1 MPVVDL
7 RNDHELQRVAG
18 PVGHGELTQRRLVP
32 TGREQALGRSA
43 DVVTFESTVEV
54 DDVSTE
60 QRSPRRRRVTSYVRN
75 LDPRLVGAPLFPM
88 VAISLVSTL
97 QQVELRAIGLSL
109 PEIRTDTGLSLTAL
123 LFAISMLSYGTQL
136 ALPLMGWLADRRSR
150 VAMMR
155 IGAGLAAVGN
165 VVFAFGG
172 SIATLALGRL
182 GAASGD
188 TVSRPAGYTLLAD
201 HYPVL
206 ARIRIVF
213 FLFTVG
219 GILNVVVIGTA
230 GFAIGSIGWRP
241 VFVALGLV
249 YALGALLLLRVHEVP
264 RGYWERK
271 GLGASEEVART
282 EQAPV
287 SWKESWR
294 AAASIGLVRR
304 QWIAAPLF
312 GVVNLFVTLFVGTY
326 FAQRYGLTPGQR
338 TIIEIINAS
347 AVLFGLL
354 FIGQPLARLITTRPR
369 VVIGLQAS
377 QGVLTTIGFGSLLLA
392 PNLTVSVVIVA
403 LMSLVSGTVFPL
415 QLGLLSLVIPP
426 RLRGFGM
433 QTLYFWAVPSAV
445 IFAVIGGQSA
455 TRGLGQTL
463 LFMAPFGLAASIV
476 LLTAMPLVERDIRA
490 GLQAS
495 LADEEARLARAS
507 GRNKMLICRGVDVAY
522 SGVQVLFGV
531 DLDVEEGEIVA
542 LLGTNGA
549 GKSTLLRAIA
559 GVQEATGGAIFLDGR
574 DITHVPPHENAAA
587 GVVVVP
593 GGHAVCATL
602 TVEENLRTA
611 AWLHRKDEGYV
622 AERLEQAL
630 TLFPALRARLGS
642 DAGNLS
648 GGEQQMLAI
657 AQSYLMDPRLLMID
671 ELSLGLAP
679 QVVETLLDSLRAINA
694 SGTTILLVEQSLN
707 VALTI
712 AQRAVFMDK
721 GEVRFDGSTEELLQR
736 PDLVRAVFMGSAS
749 SGRAIRRRARM
760 PDAETERLL
769 DVDGLTVRFGG
780 INALTDVSLLV
791 RPREVVGIIGPN
803 GAGKTTLFD
812 AISGLTPTESGR
824 VVIKGGD
831 VTALTLDGRAAAGL
845 GRSFQNA
852 RLFPSMTVRENIA
865 VGLHRHVKA
874 RNPLL
879 AALWAPM
886 VRGAERQARLRVDDA
901 IELLGLHAYADK
913 FVGELSTGTR
923 RAVDIAAIM
932 MASPDVLLLDEP
944 SSGLA
949 QAETEALGP
958 MILRLVRE
966 TGCGVLMIEHDLPL
980 VTGVADR
987 LIAMELGQIIAMGAP
1002 DEVMRDPEVRRA
1014 YLSASKEVLLRS
1026 GSVLGAALAA
1036 AGLATNPPPADA
1048 PVLRTTIERT

>member
-1 MPVVDL
+1 MVDL
-7 RNDHELQRVAG
+7 HDSEQTLSR
-18 PVGHGELTQRRLVP
+18 RRLVP
-32 TGREQALGRSA
+32 TAREQSLGRSVDA
-43 DVVTFESTVEV
+43 VSFDAPVVV
-54 DDVSTE
+54 DDVDDAP
-60 QRSPRRRRVTSYVRN
+60 RSPRLGRVSAYLRN

-88 VAISLVSTL
+88 FAISLVSTL
-97 QQVELRAIGLSL
+97 QQVELQAIGLSL
-109 PEIRTDTGLSLTAL
+109 PEIQTDTGVNRAAL
-123 LFAISMLSYGTQL
+123 LLAISVLSYGTQL

-150 VAMMR
+150 VVLMR
-155 IGAGLAAVGN
+155 IGALLAAAGN
-165 VVFAFGG
+165 ALFAFGG
-172 SIATLALGRL
+172 SVGTLALGRL

-213 FLFTVG
+213 FLFTIG
-219 GILNVVVIGTA
+219 GICNVIVIGTA
-230 GFAIGSIGWRP
+230 GFAIGALGWRP
-241 VFVALGLV
+241 VFLGLGVV
-249 YALGALLLLRVHEVP
+249 YVLGALLLTRVREVP

-271 GLGASEEVART
+271 DLGASEEVART
-282 EQAPV
+282 EQAPL

-312 GVVNLFVTLFVGTY
+312 GVVNLFVNLFVGTY
-326 FAQRYGLTPGQR
+326 FAQRYGLTPSER
-338 TIIEIINAS
+338 TVIAVINAS

-369 VVIGLQAS
+369 LVIGLQAS
-377 QGVLTTIGFGSLLLA
+377 QGVLTTLGFGALLIA
-392 PNLTVSVVIVA
+392 PNLFVSIVIVA
-403 LMSLVSGTVFPL
+403 LMAMVSGTIFPL

-433 QTLYFWAVPSAV
+433 QTLYFWSVPAAV

-463 LFMAPFGLAASIV
+463 LFMAPFGLAASLV

-495 LADEEARLARAS
+495 LADEEARQARAS

-559 GVQEATGGAIFLDGR
+559 GIQEASGGAIFLDGR
-574 DITHVPPHENAAA
+574 DITHVPPHENAAS

-593 GGHAVCATL
+593 GGHAVCAAL

-611 AWLHRKDEGYV
+611 AWLHRKDDAYV
-622 AERLEQAL
+622 SERMEAAL
-630 TLFPALRARLGS
+630 VLFPALAPRLRS
-642 DAGNLS
+642 QAGDLS

-694 SGTTILLVEQSLN
+694 AGTTILLVEQSLN

-712 AQRAVFMDK
+712 ARRAVFMDK
-721 GEVRFDGSTEELLQR
+721 GEVRFDGSTEDLLQR
-736 PDLVRAVFMGSAS
+736 PDLVRAVFMGSV
-749 SGRAIRRRARM
+749 SGTRRTARRRASSA
-760 PDAETERLL
+760 DGESEQLL
-769 DVDGLTVRFGG
+769 EVDGLSVRFGG
-780 INALTDVSLLV
+780 IDALTDVSLTV

-812 AISGLTPTESGR
+812 AISGLTPAQAGR
-824 VVIKGGD
+824 VLIKGSD
-831 VTALTLDGRAAAGL
+831 VSAMTLDGRAAAGL

-865 VGLHRHVKA
+865 VGLHRHVKT

-879 AALWAPM
+879 AAVWAPM
-886 VRGAERQARLRVDDA
+886 VRSAERAARDRVDDV
-901 IELLGLHAYADK
+901 IELLGLQAYADK

-923 RAVDIAAIM
+923 RAVDVGAIM
-932 MASPDVLLLDEP
+932 MASADVLLLDEP

-949 QAETEALGP
+949 QAESEALGP
-958 MILRLVRE
+958 LILRLVRE
-966 TGCGVLMIEHDLPL
+966 TGCGVLVIEHDLPL
-980 VTGVADR
+980 VTGIADR
-987 LIAMELGQIIAMGAP
+987 MIAMELGRVIATGTP
-1002 DEVMRDPEVRRA
+1002 DEVMRDPEVRRS

-1026 GSVLGAALAA
+1026 GSVIGDALAA
-1036 AGLATNPPPADA
+1036 AGLDQAA
-1048 PVLRTTIERT
+1048 PSTTTSSSTPERI